1 MGAGGS
7 VTGWVH
13 GGAWG
18 WREKRGYKPNAGGD
32 EIVQRSPGNVSLLI
46 LFKQNMKKKKKQ
58 LYCSG
63 KSLSVM
69 LFFYSK
75 VSY

>member
-32 EIVQRSPGNVSLLI
+32 EIVQRSPGNVSLLF
-46 LFKQNMKKKKKQ
+46 LFTLLKQH
-58 LYCSG
+58 
-63 KSLSVM
+63 V
-69 LFFYSK
+69 
-75 VSY
+75 

>member
-1 MGAGGS
+1 MQIRNIEPLWLLVMVGLDGGRGGS

-18 WREKRGYKPNAGGD
+18 WREQRGYKPNAGGD

-46 LFKQNMKKKKKQ
+46 LFKQNMT
-58 LYCSG
+58 
-63 KSLSVM
+63 
-69 LFFYSK
+69 
-75 VSY
+75 